1 MLRCETCL
9 VALEVADREDNNCP
23 NCKDYNGYTN
33 NKIKLPSET
42 WIQLYGELSEY
53 VLEYSSLEPIFEED
67 ENGDERMTEIKQD
80 EFCDVVGCVEE
91 ILSLHFIKEDS

>member
-1 MLRCETCL
+1 MEQNTRQRTKGGR
-9 VALEVADREDNNCP
+9 VMA
-23 NCKDYNGYTN
+23 
-33 NKIKLPSET
+33 KIKIPSET

-80 EFCDVVGCVEE
+80 EFCDIVGCVEE